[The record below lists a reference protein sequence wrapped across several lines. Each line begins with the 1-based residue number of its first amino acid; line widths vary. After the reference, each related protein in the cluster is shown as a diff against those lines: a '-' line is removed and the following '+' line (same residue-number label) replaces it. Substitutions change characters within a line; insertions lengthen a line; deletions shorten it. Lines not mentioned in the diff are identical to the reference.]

1 MTLRLLIGLSVLL
14 AGMPLLNAQTN
25 PTPFDLST
33 GNYSF
38 TTWNSSQAAGTFP
51 PSMVFHTLPILDA
64 QADQA
69 SNGDWL
75 CPYSNT
81 AATRIRG
88 EGANGISF
96 VNTGSTPTNGCNCSF
111 VGAAVLALNTTGRAN
126 VKVSFVSQRL
136 GSAQPRVY
144 AIRLQYRL
152 GSSAA
157 WTNALTNDGAF
168 VEYLSTTGTAQTI
181 ATTLPTSLENQPLVQ
196 LRWVY
201 AHIPVAL
208 TGARPQLRLDDI
220 SVTSTS
226 ILTGAPTALAVTS
239 VTPTSPSRNIPFGIL
254 IRSVDGT
261 GAPKN
266 VTAATTVTVSLNTG
280 TGALSGTLTGT
291 IPAGSSYV
299 AFSNV
304 SYNTSE
310 AGVSVHAA
318 ATAGMALTAVNS
330 AAFTV
335 QDGATY
341 AAVTGFVNAA
351 YVNTPMNPFK
361 VTAWR
366 ANNTIDANYT
376 ANVTITKVS
385 GPGNVTLTS
394 TVAPFLGVAT
404 FDNISVDQ
412 TGTYVLRVDAPGLP
426 SITLPALTV
435 AATPQLVTNTVPQY
449 IHSRTASGACNSSVG
464 AFPIP
469 VFASVTFTNLQP
481 GTVYRYNTGLGT
493 DHLLTSTGGGFN
505 LHYNGNTNTYSY
517 LNGKSLNNDGE
528 YSVFSTKAGETSKT
542 IWVNLIASTNDA
554 FQEGN
559 TIYWRISLG
568 DQLGRLINR
577 YELAQSSQVIRLGS
591 ASNQATGIVDVQ
603 SQLAPKNYVF
613 LYDNTAGTGRPLS
626 IALVQD
632 DGATI
637 TGAETF
643 YRNIDNVHTAWAT
656 FIPNNSAVRRIEERD
671 YRDNS
676 IVYAVTSDDGIWN
689 GVSTV
694 NATGGFNNPIF
705 LETPKIVL
713 TQPMAGDS
721 LCALSSKTIAFTAR
735 GMNNVRIEF
744 SRSNGLSYELVDVV
758 PASQGTY
765 TWTVPGIEFSPDCRI
780 RITGVERP
788 DISAVS
794 GRFVVIAPL
803 SISQQPESRNMCLG
817 DDHTLIVLT
826 SGSVR
831 YYQWYK
837 DGQPLANSNTP
848 IFSIQDVQYL
858 SSGRYWCK
866 VVGFATCGDVVSDTA
881 DIRVV
886 RPTTIINQSLAVPA
900 QIGANALLTVEGE
913 APNEFSYQW
922 YRGDL
927 ALSDDGHFFGTM
939 SSRLEIRDVR
949 QQDIGTDYYCVV
961 TGTCGTATSR
971 KIRIFTTGVY
981 AEAIASTVAA
991 CIGQSVN
998 VDALAYANPVGAALD
1013 IRWYRNGQ
1021 PLSEGVKYS
1030 GTRTQ
1035 HLQIFNV
1042 TTADAGMY
1050 EIRAA
1055 LADAPVQY
1063 ASAMIDVVISGVPV
1077 ITQGPANTTIC
1088 EGDQLTLN
1096 VEATVPAQGGA
1107 EYQWSMNGTPLPNAT
1122 SKTLT
1127 IDNMTAARAGSYT
1140 VTVSTPCGLATSEN
1154 AVVVVNAPHSFTQQP
1169 PATLSVNAGESLT
1182 ITVAVTGTGT
1192 PQYQWFKDGTAITGE
1207 VAPTYM
1213 KASVT
1218 TSDAGRYWCRV
1229 LGDCG
1234 EKFSDTTTVTIL
1246 PAVSVDED
1254 VLAGGTIVGTLVPN
1268 PVGTSAILPIDLPTQ
1283 GHVTVR
1289 LVDMAG
1295 QVVSTIA
1302 DAMMLPGKHALTIDA
1317 SRFPSG
1323 AYLLD
1328 ITIGGDRTVRT
1339 VSIIK

>member
-14 AGMPLLNAQTN
+14 AGMPVLNAQTN

-51 PSMVFHTLPILDA
+51 SSMVFHTLPVLDA

-69 SNGDWL
+69 PNGDWL
-75 CPYSNT
+75 CVYSNT

-96 VNTGSTPTNGCNCSF
+96 VNTGSTPSNGCNCSF

-126 VKVSFVSQRL
+126 VKVSFVAQRL
-136 GSAQPRVY
+136 GSAQPRTY
-144 AIRLQYRL
+144 TIRLQYRL
-152 GSSAA
+152 GSSGT

-181 ATTLPTSLENQPLVQ
+181 ATTLPVALENQPLVQ
-196 LRWVY
+196 LRWIY
-201 AHIPVAL
+201 AHIPVVL
-208 TGARPQLRLDDI
+208 SGGRPQLRLDDI
-220 SVTSTS
+220 SVTSTN
-226 ILTGAPTALAVTS
+226 ILAGAPTALAVMS
-239 VTPTSPSRNIPFGIL
+239 LTPTSPSRNIPFGIL

-266 VTAATTVTVSLNTG
+266 VTAATTVTLSLNTG
-280 TGALSGTLTGT
+280 TGTLSGTLTGT
-291 IPAGSSYV
+291 IPAGASYIT
-299 AFSNV
+299 FSNV
-304 SYNTSE
+304 AYNTSE

-318 ATAGMALTAVNS
+318 ATAGMVLTAVNS

-341 AAVTGFVNAA
+341 AAVTGFSNAA

-361 VTAWR
+361 VTAYR
-366 ANNTIDANYT
+366 ANNAVDANYT

-394 TVAPFLGVAT
+394 AVTPFLGVAT

-412 TGTYVLRVDAPGLP
+412 AGTYVLRVDAPGLP
-426 SITLPALTV
+426 SITLPTLTV
-435 AATPQLVTNTVPQY
+435 VATPQLVTNTVPQY
-449 IHSRTASGACNSSVG
+449 IHSRTASGACNSSVQ
-464 AFPIP
+464 AYPIP

-493 DHLLTSTGGGFN
+493 DHVLTSTGGGFN

-517 LNGKSLNNDGE
+517 LNGKSLTNDGE

-542 IWVNLIASTNDA
+542 IWVNLIASTNEA

-568 DQLGRLINR
+568 DQLGRFINR

-603 SQLAPKNYVF
+603 SQLTPKNYVF

-643 YRNIDNVHTAWAT
+643 YRNIDNVNTAWAT

-676 IVYAVTSDDGIWN
+676 VVYAVTSNDGIWN

-694 NATGGFNNPIF
+694 NATGGFTSPIF

-744 SRSNGLSYELVDVV
+744 SRSNGLSYELVDIV

-765 TWTVPGIEFSPDCRI
+765 MWTVPGIEFTPDCRI

-788 DISAVS
+788 DVSAVS
-794 GRFVVIAPL
+794 GRFVIIAPL

-837 DGQPLANSNTP
+837 DGRPLANSNTP

-886 RPTTIINQSLAVPA
+886 RPTTIINQSLAVPT

-913 APNEFSYQW
+913 APNEFAYQW

-939 SSRLEIRDVR
+939 SSRLEIRGVR
-949 QQDIGTDYYCVV
+949 QQDVGTDYYCVV

-981 AEAIASTVAA
+981 AEAIASTVPA
-991 CIGQSVN
+991 CAGQSVD
-998 VDALAYANPVGAALD
+998 VDALAYANPAGASLD

-1021 PLSEGVKYS
+1021 PLSEGAKYS

-1035 HLQIFNV
+1035 HLKIFNV
-1042 TTADAGMY
+1042 AAADAGRY

-1055 LADAPVQY
+1055 LADAPAQY

-1077 ITQGPANTTIC
+1077 ITQDPASTTVC
-1088 EGDQLTLN
+1088 EGARLTLN
-1096 VEATVPAQGGA
+1096 VEATVPMQGA
-1107 EYQWSMNGTPLPNAT
+1107 ATYQWSMNGTPLPGAT
-1122 SKTLT
+1122 SKSLT
-1127 IDNMTAARAGSYT
+1127 IDNITAARAGAYT
-1140 VTVSTPCGLATSEN
+1140 VTVSTPCGLVTSER
-1154 AVVVVNAPHSFTQQP
+1154 ATVVVNAPHTFTQQP
-1169 PATLSVNAGESLT
+1169 PATLSVNAGQALT

-1207 VAPTYM
+1207 VAPTYT
-1213 KASVT
+1213 KASVA

-1229 LGDCG
+1229 IGDCG

-1254 VLAGGTIVGTLVPN
+1254 VLAGGIVVGTLVPN

-1283 GHVTVR
+1283 GHVTVQ

-1302 DAMMLPGKHALTIDA
+1302 DATMLPGKHALTIDA
-1317 SRFPSG
+1317 SRLPSG
-1323 AYLLD
+1323 AYLLA
-1328 ITIGGDRTVRT
+1328 ITVGGDRTVRT

>member
-1 MTLRLLIGLSVLL
+1 M
-14 AGMPLLNAQTN
+14 
-25 PTPFDLST
+25 
-33 GNYSF
+33 
-38 TTWNSSQAAGTFP
+38 
-51 PSMVFHTLPILDA
+51 
-64 QADQA
+64 
-69 SNGDWL
+69 
-75 CPYSNT
+75 
-81 AATRIRG
+81 
-88 EGANGISF
+88 
-96 VNTGSTPTNGCNCSF
+96 
-111 VGAAVLALNTTGRAN
+111 
-126 VKVSFVSQRL
+126 KVSFVSQRL
-136 GSAQPRVY
+136 GSAQPRTY
-144 AIRLQYRL
+144 ALRLQYRL
-152 GSSAA
+152 GSSGA

-181 ATTLPTSLENQPLVQ
+181 ATTLPTTLENQPLVQ
-196 LRWVY
+196 LRWIY
-201 AHIPVAL
+201 AHIPVVL
-208 TGARPQLRLDDI
+208 SGGRPQLRLDDI
-220 SVTSTS
+220 GVTSTS
-226 ILTGAPTALAVTS
+226 TLAGTPTALAVMS
-239 VTPTSPSRNIPFGIL
+239 LTPTSPSRNIPFSIL

-266 VTAATTVTVSLNTG
+266 VTAATTVTLSLNAGTG
-280 TGALSGTLTGT
+280 TLSGTLTGT
-291 IPAGSSYV
+291 IPAGASYIT
-299 AFSNV
+299 FSNV
-304 SYNTSE
+304 AYNTSE
-310 AGVSVHAA
+310 AGVSVHAV
-318 ATAGMALTAVNS
+318 ATAGMVLTAVNS

-341 AAVTGFVNAA
+341 AAVTGFSNAS

-361 VTAWR
+361 VTAYR
-366 ANNTIDANYT
+366 PNNAVDANYT
-376 ANVTITKVS
+376 ANMTITKVS
-385 GPGNVTLTS
+385 GPGNVTLTP
-394 TVAPFLGVAT
+394 TVTPFLGVAT
-404 FDNISVDQ
+404 FDNVSVDQ
-412 TGTYVLRVDAPGLP
+412 AGTYVLRVDAPGLP
-426 SITLPALTV
+426 SITLPTLTV
-435 AATPQLVTNTVPQY
+435 VATPQLVTNAVPQY
-449 IHSRTASGACNSSVG
+449 IHSRTSGSGACNAGSQ
-464 AFPIP
+464 AYPIP

-493 DHLLTSTGGGFN
+493 DHVLTSTGGGFN

-517 LNGKSLNNDGE
+517 LNGKSLTNDGE

-542 IWVNLIASTNDA
+542 IWVNLIASTNEA

-568 DQLGRLINR
+568 DQLGRFINR
-577 YELAQSSQVIRLGS
+577 YELAQSSQVIRLGN
-591 ASNQATGIVDVQ
+591 AANQATGIVDVK

-637 TGAETF
+637 TGAENF

-676 IVYAVTSDDGIWN
+676 VVYAVTSDDGIWN

-721 LCALSSKTIAFTAR
+721 LCALSSKTITFTAR

-744 SRSNGLSYELVDVV
+744 SRSNGLSYDLVDVI

-881 DIRVV
+881 DVRVV
-886 RPTTIINQSLAVPA
+886 RPTTIINQSLAVPT

-913 APNEFSYQW
+913 APNEFAYQW

-939 SSRLEIRDVR
+939 SSRLEIRGVR
-949 QQDIGTDYYCVV
+949 QQDVGTDYYCVV

-981 AEAIASTVAA
+981 AEAIASTVTA
-991 CIGQSVN
+991 CVGQSVD
-998 VDALAYANPVGAALD
+998 VDALAYANPAGAALD

-1021 PLSEGVKYS
+1021 PLSEGGKYS
-1030 GTRTQ
+1030 GTRTPN
-1035 HLQIFNV
+1035 LEIFNIGA
-1042 TTADAGMY
+1042 ADAGKY
-1050 EIRAA
+1050 EIRVA
-1055 LADAPVQY
+1055 LTDAPAQY
-1063 ASAMIDVVISGVPV
+1063 ASAMIDVVVSGVPA
-1077 ITQGPANTTIC
+1077 ITQDPASTTIC
-1088 EGDQLTLN
+1088 EGAQLTLN
-1096 VEATVPAQGGA
+1096 VEATVPMQGTA
-1107 EYQWSMNGTPLPNAT
+1107 EYQWFLNGTPLPGAT
-1122 SKTLT
+1122 SKSLT
-1127 IDNMTAARAGSYT
+1127 VDDMTAARAGAYT
-1140 VTVSTPCGLATSEN
+1140 VTVSTPCGLVTSERAN
-1154 AVVVVNAPHSFTQQP
+1154 VVVNAPHTFTQQP
-1169 PATLSVNAGESLT
+1169 PATLSVNAGQTLT
-1182 ITVAVTGTGT
+1182 ITVAVAGTGT
-1192 PQYQWFKDGTAITGE
+1192 PQYQWFKDGTALTGE
-1207 VAPTYM
+1207 VAPTYT

-1254 VLAGGTIVGTLVPN
+1254 VLASGTIVGSLVPN
-1268 PVGTSAILPIDLPTQ
+1268 PVGTSAVLPIDLPTQ
-1283 GHVTVR
+1283 GQVTVR

-1295 QVVSTIA
+1295 QVVSTIT
-1302 DAMMLPGKHALTIDA
+1302 DAVMLPGKHALTIDA
-1317 SRFPSG
+1317 SQFPSG
-1323 AYLLD
+1323 AYLLA